1 VTHSRVLI
9 VAHRT
14 AASPQLAASVANRAA
29 AGPCQFTLL
38 VPACAEVSPGVIDRE
53 GGRIAEAERR
63 LSRSLPLLS
72 VAAGAEVVGVVG
84 ARDPLAAVQDALS
97 LLGFDEVMVSMLPA
111 GMSSWRRLDLPGRLR
126 SLGIR
131 VTAVTGS
138 DTGVTPL
145 PAA

>member
-1 VTHSRVLI
+1 
-9 VAHRT
+9 
-14 AASPQLAASVANRAA
+14 
-29 AGPCQFTLL
+29 
-38 VPACAEVSPGVIDRE
+38 
-53 GGRIAEAERR
+53 
-63 LSRSLPLLS
+63 
-72 VAAGAEVVGVVG
+72 
-84 ARDPLAAVQDALS
+84 
-97 LLGFDEVMVSMLPA
+97 MVSMLPA